1 MKIRDVRTILLTA
14 PIPKEKQWTSDFG
27 TAQAFNAAI
36 VVIETDEG
44 ITGYAEAKGTPQ
56 VMRAIIEHELKPML
70 VGQDPTRVQYLWERM
85 FNGFRLGL
93 SLAFGRSQ
101 PVATAPGE
109 LMCAISGVDVALW
122 DIAGKAAGVPVY
134 RLLGGGGVRTRIR
147 AYASGGH
154 GGVGQIGEEVASYV
168 EKGFRAVKM
177 RVGGRDYPQMVDGAV
192 KRVREAR
199 DAVGPDVQI
208 MLDAHGSTSVGDA
221 IKIARAV
228 EEFDITWY
236 EEPVIFHNFQGLA
249 EVRRAISIPVATGE
263 NLYTRFA
270 FRDLALARAAD
281 VWQPD
286 MAMVGGLTEMLRIA
300 HLASAFEFGL
310 APHSWGSALLWAA
323 NLQLCAAVPNC
334 LIFEFGQA
342 YNPLLTDLVT
352 TPVKVESDGCVEIP
366 QGPGLGVEIDPD
378 AEKRF
383 PFNPNLPERVA
394 IV

>member
-14 PIPKEKQWTSDFG
+14 PIPKEHQWTSDFG
-27 TAQAFNAAI
+27 TALAFNAAI

-56 VMRAIIEHELKPML
+56 VMKAIIEHELKPIL

-93 SLAFGRSQ
+93 SLYYGRSQ
-101 PVATAPGE
+101 PIATAPGE
-109 LMCAISGVDVALW
+109 LMCAISGIDVALW
-122 DIAGKAAGVPVY
+122 DIAGKAAGVPIY
-134 RLLGGGGVRTRIR
+134 KLMGGGMRTRIR

-154 GGVGQIGEEVASYV
+154 GPAGEIGEEVARYV
-168 EKGFRAVKM
+168 EKGFKAVKM
-177 RVGGRDYPQMVDGAV
+177 RVGGRDHPRMVDGAV
-192 KRVREAR
+192 RRVREAR
-199 DAVGPDVQI
+199 EAVGPEVEI
-208 MLDAHGSTSVGDA
+208 MLDAHGSTNVGDA
-221 IKIARAV
+221 IKIARAL
-228 EEFDITWY
+228 EQFDITWY
-236 EEPVIFHNFQGLA
+236 EEPVVFHNFEGLA
-249 EVRRAISIPVATGE
+249 EVRHSTPIPVATGE

-300 HLASAFEFGL
+300 NLANAFEFSL
-310 APHSWGSALLWAA
+310 APHSWGSTLLWAA
-323 NLQLCAAVPNC
+323 NLQLAAAVPNC

-342 YNPLLTDLVT
+342 YNLLLTDLVT
-352 TPVKVESDGCVEIP
+352 TPVRVEKDGYVEIP

-378 AEKRF
+378 AEKRY
-383 PFNPNLPERVA
+383 PFNPNLPERIA